1 MSDTVDDSH
10 QPPAERVRDLGPLEL
25 RSARDG
31 DVQTITLTG
40 ELDLHSKVGVEQELR
55 RVEDA
60 DATVIRLDLTNVT
73 FIDSTGIGL
82 LLGATSRSREKGVR
96 LELERP
102 PDSVMR
108 LLTVA
113 GVIRLL
119 PFVN

>member
-1 MSDTVDDSH
+1 MTDPVDDSH
-10 QPPAERVRDLGPLEL
+10 EAPAERVRDLGPLEL

-31 DVQTITLTG
+31 DVHTITLTG

-60 DATVIRLDLTNVT
+60 DAAVIRLDLTSVT

-82 LLGATSRSREKGVR
+82 LLGATTRSREKGVR
-96 LELERP
+96 LEIDRP

-119 PFVN
+119 PFVD